1 MAEMGNSL
9 LSRIV
14 LDRMRCFTPIG
25 AYRNEFAPVKTEIP
39 EYGNCIWSTRT
50 MEQME
55 AMAPLGP
62 AGKENLRAKKRAY
75 IRRRLGPAT
84 WQVAQKIAGFS
95 LAQMLYMPQNGVQ
108 WYRYP
113 FAKHTQIDALRQAGN
128 GIGIAST
135 SPGVIL
141 LLGFDQIS
149 HLVSTMEF
157 VPRAWS
163 RHNSGRQHV

>member
-1 MAEMGNSL
+1 MLYAHWR
-9 LSRIV
+9 LSRRIRV
-14 LDRMRCFTPIG
+14 SKDREPRVW
-25 AYRNEFAPVKTEIP
+25 EQH
-39 EYGNCIWSTRT
+39 
-50 MEQME
+50 MEHPQE
-55 AMAPLGP
+55 GTDRSNGSSGGRWEVELAC
-62 AGKENLRAKKRAY
+62 KKRAY

-95 LAQMLYMPQNGVQ
+95 LAQILYMPQNGVQ
-108 WYRYP
+108 WYLYP

-128 GIGIAST
+128 GVGILDST
-135 SPGVIL
+135 SPGIIL
-141 LLGFDQIS
+141 LLGFEQIS